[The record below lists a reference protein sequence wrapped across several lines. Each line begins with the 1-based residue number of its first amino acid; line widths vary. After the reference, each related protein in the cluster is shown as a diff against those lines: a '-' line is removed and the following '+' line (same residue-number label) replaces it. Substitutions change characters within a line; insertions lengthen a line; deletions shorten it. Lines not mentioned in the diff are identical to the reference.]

1 MVSIAVT
8 MADRQNV
15 LMGVT
20 PDVVEAAHILVMMK
34 HGMKAFI
41 EAQNS
46 CHRFPYLYYAS
57 LNPTISAQLHYFA
70 SHGFPFN
77 SPFYDF
83 SAAPSTYQLPL
94 VHAHS
99 FTIPPQDAYC
109 GMLTASKC
117 IVGPPRDHC
126 PSGEAPGDGNADQE
140 TTQPG
145 ESQFD
150 TPLQLYRLKIPP
162 LQAPS
167 LPLWYTPESLDP
179 IHKWRLF
186 YFCSVI
192 VQISLPSLA
201 LEREFFSI

>member
-1 MVSIAVT
+1 

-46 CHRFPYLYYAS
+46 CYRIPYLYYAS

-83 SAAPSTYQLPL
+83 SATPSTYQLPL
-94 VHAHS
+94 VPPPS
-99 FTIPPQDAYC
+99 FTIPPQDACC
-109 GMLTASKC
+109 GMLTSSKC
-117 IVGPPRDHC
+117 TVGPPRDRC
-126 PSGEAPGDGNADQE
+126 ASGEALGDGIADGE
-140 TTQPG
+140 KTQPG
-145 ESQFD
+145 E
-150 TPLQLYRLKIPP
+150 LQ
-162 LQAPS
+162 
-167 LPLWYTPESLDP
+167 
-179 IHKWRLF
+179 
-186 YFCSVI
+186 
-192 VQISLPSLA
+192 
-201 LEREFFSI
+201 

>member
-1 MVSIAVT
+1 

-94 VHAHS
+94 LHAQS

-109 GMLTASKC
+109 GMLTPSKC

-126 PSGEAPGDGNADQE
+126 PSGEALGDGSADQE

-150 TPLQLYRLKIPP
+150 NSLQLYRLKIPLP
-162 LQAPS
+162 QAPS
-167 LPLWYTPESLDP
+167 LPLWYTPESIDP

-201 LEREFFSI
+201 LEQEFFSI